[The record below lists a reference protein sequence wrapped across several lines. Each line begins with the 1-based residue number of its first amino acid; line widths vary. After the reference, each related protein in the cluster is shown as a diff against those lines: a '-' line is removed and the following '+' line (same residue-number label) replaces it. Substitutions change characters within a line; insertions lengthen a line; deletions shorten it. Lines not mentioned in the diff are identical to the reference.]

1 MQIRRLNLD
10 FLEGIIIGIYGN
22 WLISLIDKINFET
35 LSPLYIVF
43 LSVSFTVFA
52 WLFIWT
58 IVKGHPISFGK
69 TIVVLAVHF
78 SFWFIPYTIQGVFSI
93 EKSFFSFVGATLFL
107 ALIFAEMAR
116 TR

>member
-10 FLEGIIIGIYGN
+10 VLEGIIIGIYGN

-43 LSVSFTVFA
+43 LFISFTVFA

-78 SFWFIPYTIQGVFSI
+78 SFWFIPYTFQGVSI
-93 EKSFFSFVGATLFL
+93 EKLFFSFVGATFFL
-107 ALIFAEMAR
+107 ALFVAEMAR